1 MSKPEEQK
9 VAQSPERRS
18 PESGAG
24 IQILK
29 TAFIWIKTQKK
40 VKVGGERVKQKMEV
54 KVSSETKP
62 KSGAW
67 IQIMQKENRLK
78 RSKCADTE

>member
-18 PESGAG
+18 PEIGAG

-29 TAFIWIKTQKK
+29 TEFIWIKTQKK
-40 VKVGGERVKQKMEV
+40 VKVGAERVK
-54 KVSSETKP
+54 
-62 KSGAW
+62 
-67 IQIMQKENRLK
+67 
-78 RSKCADTE
+78 

>member
-29 TAFIWIKTQKK
+29 TEFIIILLFIKTQKK
-40 VKVGGERVKQKMEV
+40 VKVGAERVK
-54 KVSSETKP
+54 
-62 KSGAW
+62 
-67 IQIMQKENRLK
+67 
-78 RSKCADTE
+78 